1 MKITKYRPNINY
13 KVLFLGAAS
22 LISFCEFAKAA
33 VNPSNFVQNGY
44 WYADE
49 DIRGILKLKTGDNA
63 YIAPALPFESRELV
77 KDIIVASLEQVKQS
91 GSALIP
97 INFGN
102 SHWVALA
109 LRKGEGGSIKAIYND
124 SFGSALSNT
133 TNGAYVLQVL
143 QDIDPNIE
151 LIDLQVRQQSDG
163 SSCGAFTAENLAVIA
178 SLDVRTLSQ
187 EQLKEIL
194 AKINDAAGIRRSHF
208 YLFYNA
214 EQNTLDVVAL
224 KPRAEIIAS
233 NIAHQH
239 QQISS
244 SLRNVQN
251 LIHDRLGQL
260 SRSNYLTGLP
270 SGDEQSTYGLWLK
283 GYLGNSKD
291 KTSSLANKSKLH
303 GVSIGADT
311 KLDEDTTIGV
321 AFNRGS
327 SKSRYSNSA
336 LNLGDSR
343 LESNLVSLYGSSN
356 IDDDLVVNLDASYG
370 KAFIK
375 NTLANN
381 SSSKRKATILGAN
394 ALLNYNYSLSEDLV
408 LTPAFGASYSKFTLK
423 RYEDG
428 GVRVKT
434 AKPQTLSL
442 VAGLTLTTFLD
453 AKTFTLIPEVMMRY
467 RHGLWNKGNKQ
478 IISSLINQSILQ
490 QKISTNQKTMEVG
503 AGLTIAG
510 DTTELGGGYERTW
523 QGKSVSQVGYI
534 KLGPVLRT
542 SPFAAT

>member
-1 MKITKYRPNINY
+1 MTGTIMKNII
-13 KVLFLGAAS
+13 KHISVLAAS
-22 LISFCEFAKAA
+22 LISFSTLAKAE
-33 VNPSNFVQNGY
+33 VNPSNFVQSGY

-77 KDIIVASLEQVKQS
+77 RDIIVASVAQVKQN
-91 GSALIP
+91 GTALIP

-109 LRKGEGGSIKAIYND
+109 LRKSENNSIKAIYND

-133 TNGAYVLQVL
+133 TNGAYVRQVL
-143 QDIDPNIE
+143 QEIDPTIE

-178 SLDVRTLSQ
+178 SLDVSSLSRD
-187 EQLKEIL
+187 QLKDIL
-194 AKINDAAGIRRSHF
+194 VKINDAGSIRRSHF

-214 EQNTLDVVAL
+214 EQATLDVVAL
-224 KPRAEIIAS
+224 KPRAELVVS

-251 LIHDRLGQL
+251 LIHDRLGSL
-260 SRSNYLTGLP
+260 NRSSYLTGLS
-270 SGDEQSTYGLWLK
+270 SGDEQSTYGIWLK

-291 KTSSLANKSKLH
+291 KTSTLANKSKLH
-303 GVSIGADT
+303 GVSIGADS
-311 KLDEDTTIGV
+311 KLDEDTTIGI
-321 AFNRGS
+321 AFNKGS
-327 SKSRYSNSA
+327 SKSKYSSSV
-336 LNLGDSR
+336 LNLGNST
-343 LESNLVSLYGSSN
+343 LETNLVSLYGSGN
-356 IDDDLVVNLDASYG
+356 IDDDLVVNIDASYG
-370 KAFIK
+370 FALIR

-381 SSSKRKATILGAN
+381 NSSKRKATIMGAN
-394 ALLNYNYSLSEDLV
+394 TSLNYNYSLSEDLL
-408 LTPAFGASYSKFTLK
+408 LTPSLGVSYSKFTLK

-428 GVRVKT
+428 GIRVKT
-434 AKPQTLSL
+434 AKPQALSL
-442 VAGLTLTTFLD
+442 IAGLTLTTFFDTKL
-453 AKTFTLIPEVMMRY
+453 FTLIPEVSASY
-467 RHGLWNKGNKQ
+467 SHGIWNKGNKQ

-490 QKISTNQKTMEVG
+490 QKIGTNRKTMEVG
-503 AGLTIAG
+503 AGVTIAC
-510 DTTELGGGYERTW
+510 DTAELGGGYERAW

-534 KLGPVLRT
+534 KLRVN
-542 SPFAAT
+542 F

>member
-1 MKITKYRPNINY
+1 MNKTVKNISTIA
-13 KVLFLGAAS
+13 VS
-22 LISFCEFAKAA
+22 LISFSGVVRAE

-77 KDIIVASLEQVKQS
+77 KDIIVASVAEAKQS
-91 GSALIP
+91 GAALIP

-178 SLDVRTLSQ
+178 SLDVSTLSQ
-187 EQLKEIL
+187 DQLKEIL

-214 EQNTLDVVAL
+214 KQNTLDVVAL

-251 LIHDRLGQL
+251 LIHDRLGSL
-260 SRSNYLTGLP
+260 NRSSYLTGLS
-270 SGDEQSTYGLWLK
+270 SGDEQSTYGFWLK

-303 GVSIGADT
+303 GVSIGVDT
-311 KLDEDTTIGV
+311 KLDEDTTIGI

-327 SKSRYSNSA
+327 SKSKYSNSV
-336 LNLGDSR
+336 LNLGDTR
-343 LESNLVSLYGSSN
+343 LDTNLVSLYGSGN
-356 IDDDLVVNLDASYG
+356 IDDDLVVNVDASYG
-370 KAFIK
+370 MALIK
-375 NTLANN
+375 DKLVTDGT
-381 SSSKRKATILGAN
+381 SKRKATILGAN
-394 ALLNYNYSLSEDLV
+394 TLLNYNYLLSEDIA
-408 LTPAFGASYSKFTLK
+408 LTPAFGVSYGKFTLK
-423 RYEDG
+423 GYEDSG
-428 GVRVKT
+428 IRVKT

-442 VAGLTLTTFLD
+442 VAGITLTTFFD
-453 AKTFTLIPEVMMRY
+453 TKTFTLIPEVMARY
-467 RHGLWNKGNKQ
+467 RHGVWNKGNKQ

-490 QKISTNQKTMEVG
+490 QKIATNRRTMEVG
-503 AGLTIAG
+503 AGVTIAG
-510 DTTELGGGYERTW
+510 DTTELGGGYEMAW
-523 QGKSVSQVGYI
+523 QGKNVSQVGYI
-534 KLGPVLRT
+534 KLRVN
-542 SPFAAT
+542 F